1 MIDLYGYE
9 TSLQQRTFNTYEDV
23 HCFHSAGLHD
33 YMKYIRLGY
42 GKITDH
48 ASREIRLKR
57 MTRMEAIK
65 LITGL
70 EQKEPKDLEAFLNW
84 VELTPEV
91 FKKLYWDNRDKSV
104 WEKNKNGEWELKDS
118 IGNYADSDLIKEVS
132 LEKIEECE
140 FILTDKSESDEN
152 ESEYLL
158 MGRNYINKNN
168 FGSVQN
174 KIDGRS
180 MTKRKWKE
188 KNI

>member
-1 MIDLYGYE
+1 MVAKKDKYVFAQVIRDVIEFLE
-9 TSLQQRTFNTYEDV
+9 IEDNP
-23 HCFHSAGLHD
+23 
-33 YMKYIRLGY
+33 
-42 GKITDH
+42 T
-48 ASREIRLKR
+48 
-57 MTRMEAIK
+57 
-65 LITGL
+65 
-70 EQKEPKDLEAFLNW
+70 P
-84 VELTPEV
+84 ELTPEV

-104 WEKNKNGEWELKDS
+104 WEKNKNGEWKLKDN

-188 KNI
+188 KNT